1 MAMMADDILHLSKTE
16 LDMIMNYLRAHNIIN
31 DTGAHSLTDLMD
43 RGILVRLYTPIVLG
57 D

>member
-31 DTGAHSLTDLMD
+31 DNGAHSLTDLMD